1 MKSYYGLVV
10 CGTGM
15 GSSMILKVMAEQV
28 ISQNKLPIRLDSD
41 VLSAARSSQADF
53 FICTADLQPA
63 LAPLQRPVI
72 GIKNMLDKQHIL
84 EALQAQVV
92 AFEKEGAA

>member
-1 MKSYYGLVV
+1 MKTYYGLVV

-28 ISQNKLPIRLDSD
+28 VSQNKLPIQLDSD

-53 FICTADLQPA
+53 FLCASDLVPA
-63 LAPLQRPVI
+63 LASLQRPVI
-72 GIKNMLDKQHIL
+72 GIKNMLDRQQIL
-84 EALQAQVV
+84 VALQKQVA
-92 AFEKEGAA
+92 AFEHA